1 MHNLNMRQLALVIVA
16 IGYCGLSLAAPPPST
31 TPQKVMQAVR
41 HDVSPPLAELLQ
53 IAAANQTTDIQPP
66 ASPDF
71 VFPNFDEE
79 GNSATTLDK
88 TFVGAAAEGAQRAGG
103 LGSAPPL
110 GISVDGIGQ
119 SDAAGGGLP
128 PDTNGDVGPN
138 FYIQYINTDWVII
151 DKATGNIVAPGVIEG
166 NTFWAG
172 FGGPCETSNSGDPI
186 VLYDKLA
193 GRWLF
198 SQFTGSGT
206 NRQCFAVTTTGDP
219 NGPYNRYEF
228 DFSPDFNDYPHISV
242 WTDASGARS
251 GYYLTTHDFMPDGAG
266 GFNFLQASFSVV
278 DRDGMLA
285 GEPAGM
291 VDIVRFTN
299 TGFAGTSSFGALS
312 AHLESTELPPAGTC
326 APFAHNRADLDS
338 YLIWELCVDWDNTA
352 NSTLTG
358 PAVLP
363 ANAVFDN
370 AVDNVPQPPPAP
382 PGSELDNFTGN
393 TMYRVSARAYPAETG
408 LPTEL
413 VLNHA
418 SNAGGGVS
426 GVRWVDIALATGD
439 DVFVG
444 GFETSEPLPNG
455 QPRILDQGLYSP
467 DSDFRWMAGISID
480 QSRNIGLGYTVSSA
494 TTFPSVRYTGRTAEE
509 PPGLLLDEQSC
520 VVGSGVQTFVD
531 ATGRAG
537 RWGDYSSMSID
548 PSDQCTFWLSVE
560 YITNT
565 DTADWENRVCS
576 FSFPNCGNPNF
587 FVSSDFNRQ
596 VNSCT
601 LNDAPQANINVQSL
615 GFTDPVTLSAV
626 GLPPG
631 VSVAFDNATI
641 SDFPGSTGFTING
654 LSSQGDG
661 GFTFNIDAV
670 SGALTRS
677 LDFDITTS
685 SAAVAAPVL
694 TGPADAGETSVRPT
708 FSWGAVAG
716 AVSYRIE
723 IATDAGF
730 TNIIATGETADTT
743 FVAAEA
749 FDSGV
754 TLFWRVR
761 GVNNCGDG
769 AIASASFTT
778 IPPGVCPA
786 GTTPNI
792 VFQDDLESG
801 APGWTMPSS
810 GVGPELWALS
820 TVRQNSGMF
829 SFLAV
834 DPATSSDQLL
844 VSPPITIP
852 SAAQA
857 PLTLTYW
864 NFQNIEANAGFGA
877 DACFDGGLLEVS
889 TDGGNSFTQIS
900 DSVLLTDPYNGNV
913 TIQPGVNAISGQ
925 LAWCADDIVPLS
937 GDQEVISVV
946 DITALAGQTVQFRYR
961 FASDGAAGDEGWY
974 IDDVV
979 VQGCQ

>member
-1 MHNLNMRQLALVIVA
+1 MHNLDIRRLLIATIA
-16 IGYCGLSLAAPPPST
+16 IGYCGLTLAE
-31 TPQKVMQAVR
+31 TPQNLTAPEVIPSVKN
-41 HDVSPPLAELLQ
+41 DTSPPLAELIQ
-53 IAAANQTTDIQPP
+53 IAAANQAGNPGSPTP
-66 ASPDF
+66 PDF
-71 VFPNFDEE
+71 VFPNFDDE
-79 GNSATTLDK
+79 GNGRSATDLDQTL
-88 TFVGAAAEGAQRAGG
+88 VGAAAAGAQRNGG

-110 GISVDGIGQ
+110 IISADGIGQ
-119 SDAAGGGLP
+119 SDAPGGGLP

-138 FYIQYINTDWVII
+138 FYIQYINTDWVIM
-151 DKATGNIVAPGVIEG
+151 DKATGNFVGPGVLEG

-193 GRWLF
+193 GRWIF
-198 SQFTGSGT
+198 SQFTGTAT
-206 NRQCFAVTTTGDP
+206 NRQCYAVTTTGDP

-228 DFSPDFNDYPHISV
+228 DFSPDFNDYPHLSV
-242 WTDASGARS
+242 WTDASGASS
-251 GYYLTTHDFMPDGAG
+251 GYYLTTHDFTDVG
-266 GFNFLQASFSVV
+266 GPNQAFLQASFSVV
-278 DRDGMLA
+278 DRDAMLA
-285 GEPAGM
+285 GDPAEM
-291 VDIVRFTN
+291 VRFTN

-312 AHLESTELPPAGTC
+312 AHLESTELPPAGMC

-338 YLIWELCVDWDNTA
+338 YLIWELCVDWDDTSL
-352 NSTLTG
+352 STLTG
-358 PAVLP
+358 PTVLA

-382 PGSELDNFTGN
+382 AGSELDNFAGN
-393 TMYRVSARAYPAETG
+393 TMYRLSARAYPPASG
-408 LPTEL
+408 LPVEL
-413 VLNHA
+413 VLNHE
-418 SNAGGGVS
+418 SNAGGGVG
-426 GVRWVDIALATGD
+426 GVRWVDIALPTGD
-439 DVFVG
+439 DLFVG

-455 QPRILDQGLYSP
+455 QASILDQGLYSP

-480 QSRNIGLGYTVSSA
+480 QSRNIGVGYTVSSA
-494 TTFPSVRYTGRTAEE
+494 TTFPSVRYTGRTAGE
-509 PPGLLLDEQSC
+509 PPGMLLDEQSC
-520 VVGSGVQTFVD
+520 VAGSGVQTFVD

-565 DTADWENRVCS
+565 DVADWENRVCS
-576 FSFPNCGNPNF
+576 FRFPNCGTPSF
-587 FVSSDFNRQ
+587 FVSSSFNRQ
-596 VNSCT
+596 INSCT

-615 GFTDPVTLSAV
+615 GFTDPVMLSAS
-626 GLPPG
+626 GLPAG
-631 VSVAFDNATI
+631 VSVAFDSTTI
-641 SDFPGSTGFTING
+641 NSFPGSSGFTING
-654 LSSQGDG
+654 LDSQADG
-661 GFTFNIDAV
+661 GFSFNIDAV

-685 SAAVAAPVL
+685 STVAAAPVL
-694 TGPADAGETSVRPT
+694 TGPADAAETSVRPT
-708 FSWGAVAG
+708 FTWNAVAG
-716 AVSYRIE
+716 ASNYLVE
-723 IATDAGF
+723 IATDAAF
-730 TNIIATGETADTT
+730 TNIILSDETAETS
-743 FVAAEA
+743 FVAPQA
-749 FDSGV
+749 FASGV

-761 GVNNCGDG
+761 GINNCGPG
-769 AIASASFTT
+769 AASSASFTT
-778 IPPGVCPA
+778 IPPGVCPT
-786 GTTPNI
+786 GTTPNV

-801 APGWTMPSS
+801 APGWTTPSS

-834 DPATSSDQLL
+834 DPASSSDQLL

-857 PLTLTYW
+857 PLTLSYW
-864 NFQNIEANAGFGA
+864 NFQNMEANAGFGP

-889 TDGGNSFTQIS
+889 TDGGNNFIQIE
-900 DSVLLTDPYNGNV
+900 DALLLTDPYNGNV

-925 LAWCADDIVPLS
+925 LAWCADDIVPAS
-937 GDQEVISVV
+937 GVQEVVSIV
-946 DITALAGQTVQFRYR
+946 DISALAGQTVQFRYR